1 MSIVFKHHPL
11 AALKLLIL
19 PPEALQSKSKSEL
32 VPHPLSLLLPLLL
45 LLSWTFAYDIL
56 TKHLTRLSV

>member
-45 LLSWTFAYDIL
+45 LSWTFAYDIL